1 MRYYLLFVRLK
12 FLFYLDCFLILAAPR
27 NVGET
32 PLGADKI
39 LHTNHWKGYWLKL
52 D

>member
-12 FLFYLDCFLILAAPR
+12 FLFYLDCFLILGAPR
-27 NVGET
+27 NLGET
-32 PLGADKI
+32 SLRADEI
-39 LHTNHWKGYWLKL
+39 LHTNDWKGYWLKS